1 MSLLEFLSTSFPL
14 ISAPLAGLSDLAFR
28 LINRQFGCKYAF
40 LEMIHARSLTYE
52 NIKTLDLL
60 RTEKADKPL
69 GLQLLGN
76 EAPFLKLAIEVLEKN
91 KYKHDVL
98 DFNAACPIKKI
109 TAKGEGA
116 ALLKN
121 RRKLSSLVKT
131 LVKHSKVPVTVKMRL
146 GWDNPAKAVDIASTI
161 QDAGAQV
168 VFVHGRTKI
177 QGYSG
182 EIDYSAISKIKK
194 KLNIPVVASGNILN
208 PVLAKKMFEQTG
220 CDGILIAR
228 GGLGNPWIFSE
239 IEACLS
245 KGIKSA
251 KPSIN
256 QIADIMKIHLEL
268 YAEHY
273 GEKRG
278 LWRFRKFFVWY
289 TRGLNNI
296 KQLRCRVMHVV
307 SKDEVLMVIEDFR
320 QAASS
325 SN

>member
-1 MSLLEFLSTSFPL
+1 MSLLEILSLPFPL
-14 ISAPLAGLSDLAFR
+14 ISAPLAGLSDLSFR

-60 RTEKADKPL
+60 RTEKADEPL

-109 TAKGEGA
+109 TSKGEGA

-146 GWDNPAKAVDIASTI
+146 GWDNPAKSLDIASTI

-182 EIDYSAISKIKK
+182 DIDYPAISKIKK

-208 PVLAKKMFEQTG
+208 PYLAKKMFVETG

-228 GGLGNPWIFSE
+228 GGLGNPWIYPQ
-239 IEACLS
+239 IEAFLS
-245 KGIKSA
+245 KGIEIA

-256 QIADIMKIHLEL
+256 EVASIMKKHLEL
-268 YAEHY
+268 YLDHY
-273 GEKRG
+273 GVKRG

-289 TRGLNNI
+289 TRGMNNI
-296 KQLRCRVMHVV
+296 KQLRCRVMHIS
-307 SKDEVLMVIEDFR
+307 SKNDMLAVIEDFKHT
-320 QAASS
+320 ASS
-325 SN
+325 N